1 MKRYMYA
8 SVCMCRSI
16 YLHTNYMYTN
26 IQGNS
31 MSTQSEET
39 GSTAAVMDIDSMNS
53 QVKTE
58 DIIVFTTTN
67 M

>member
-1 MKRYMYA
+1 
-8 SVCMCRSI
+8 
-16 YLHTNYMYTN
+16 MYTN

-39 GSTAAVMDIDSMNS
+39 GSTAAVMDIDSMSS

-67 M
+67 KWILCTCNV